1 MAAGSL
7 RATGPAVHRLVFK
20 DGPLTTTSAGGD
32 ATIYT
37 APADVKR
44 VTITNWASSTFGSS
58 QDAYLFYR
66 YPNNNGNNSGIGF
79 VQAGPGLGAFAGARS
94 TTFYLGASESLSFYV
109 SNVHQAA
116 RTGMYAA
123 EEYL

>member
-20 DGPLTTTSAGGD
+20 DGPLTTTAAGGNG
-32 ATIYT
+32 TIYT
-37 APADVKR
+37 APSDVKR
-44 VTITNWASSTFGSS
+44 VTITNWASSTFVSN
-58 QDAYLFYR
+58 QDAYPFYR
-66 YPNNNGNNSGIGF
+66 YPTNTGNDTGNGYI
-79 VQAGPGLGAFAGARS
+79 QAGPGLAAFAGGRS
-94 TTFYLGASESLSFYV
+94 STFYLGASEVLGFYT
-109 SNVHQAA
+109 SNSHSAI